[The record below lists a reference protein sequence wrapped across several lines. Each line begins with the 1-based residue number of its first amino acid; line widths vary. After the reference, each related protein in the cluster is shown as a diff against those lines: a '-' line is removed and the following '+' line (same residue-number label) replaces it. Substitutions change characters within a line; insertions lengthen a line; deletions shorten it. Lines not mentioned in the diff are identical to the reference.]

1 MYCTLAEGLSTTVT
15 TLETSGHRRLRTE
28 CMNVC
33 ALGALG
39 VQSATSHPGP
49 GS

>member
-1 MYCTLAEGLSTTVT
+1 MNCPAAYESEFGVE
-15 TLETSGHRRLRTE
+15 LEQAAVFVLKAHDL
-28 CMNVC
+28 NAD

-39 VQSATSHPGP
+39 VQSAASHPGP